1 MEPPPDHPQGQDTEL
16 ERLRTEL
23 REAQDILDAI
33 RSGQVDALVLSK
45 PEGRSVLTLQGTEH
59 PYRLTV
65 EAMSEGA
72 VTLAADGTLLFCN
85 PRFLE
90 MTKTTREQA
99 LGMDFRDFLGPK
111 DRGTIDRLAQSQ
123 TAGIARIRL
132 GLRARDGSERP
143 VYLTA
148 RELRTEALRCFV
160 LVVTDLS
167 EIARGEEALR
177 QSEARSRALIEG
189 TSDIIAVC
197 ATDGTL
203 RYVSPAVMAVGGYE
217 PQALIGTPFQAL
229 LHPDDLPLAARA
241 LQDIVLHPDFIQHF
255 EARYRHKNGTW
266 VVLESLSRNLTA
278 DPAVGGI
285 VVTLRDVT
293 ERKRIEQTQRN
304 RTQRLQTQAEALDRI
319 ASAPALAGGD
329 VESLA
334 REITERAA
342 QATGVER
349 ANVWLFNEAET
360 ELHCIDLYEASA
372 GLHSAGMVLAE
383 EQFRNEFH
391 ALKAAPYVNADDP
404 LTDSRTR
411 GYVESYLKPLGITSM
426 LDAVVESG
434 DRHLGLLCLEHV
446 GRPHHWEDD
455 EIEFACRLADKI
467 ALALGAREARQ
478 ARERVQAG
486 LEQAIRALAGVVEIR
501 DPYTAGHQRRV
512 AGLAVAV
519 ARELGLSEDRIHGLD
534 LAAAIHDIGKIQVP
548 ADILNKPGKLS
559 AAEHQLLRV
568 HAQAG
573 YDIVKDVEFP
583 WPIAEMILQ
592 HHERLDGSGYPR
604 GLKGDQILPEARI
617 LAVAD
622 VMESMASHRPYRAAL
637 GVEAALTELVGRRG
651 TSFDADAVDACVKL
665 FREKSYQLPSVW
677 PERERERERE
687 YKSKMGQVK
696 L

>member
-293 ERKRIEQTQRN
+293 ASGSN
-304 RTQRLQTQAEALDRI
+304 RPSAIVRSGCRPRPRRWTGSLPHRRWPAAMWNRWR
-319 ASAPALAGGD
+319 ARSPSGRRRPRVSSAPMSGC
-329 VESLA
+329 S
-334 REITERAA
+334 
-342 QATGVER
+342 
-349 ANVWLFNEAET
+349 
-360 ELHCIDLYEASA
+360 
-372 GLHSAGMVLAE
+372 
-383 EQFRNEFH
+383 
-391 ALKAAPYVNADDP
+391 
-404 LTDSRTR
+404 TR
-411 GYVESYLKPLGITSM
+411 RKPSCT
-426 LDAVVESG
+426 
-434 DRHLGLLCLEHV
+434 
-446 GRPHHWEDD
+446 
-455 EIEFACRLADKI
+455 
-467 ALALGAREARQ
+467 
-478 ARERVQAG
+478 
-486 LEQAIRALAGVVEIR
+486 
-501 DPYTAGHQRRV
+501 
-512 AGLAVAV
+512 
-519 ARELGLSEDRIHGLD
+519 
-534 LAAAIHDIGKIQVP
+534 
-548 ADILNKPGKLS
+548 
-559 AAEHQLLRV
+559 
-568 HAQAG
+568 
-573 YDIVKDVEFP
+573 
-583 WPIAEMILQ
+583 
-592 HHERLDGSGYPR
+592 
-604 GLKGDQILPEARI
+604 
-617 LAVAD
+617 
-622 VMESMASHRPYRAAL
+622 
-637 GVEAALTELVGRRG
+637 ALTCMRPAPASTRPAWCWRKNSSVTNSTRSRR
-651 TSFDADAVDACVKL
+651 
-665 FREKSYQLPSVW
+665 RP
-677 PERERERERE
+677 
-687 YKSKMGQVK
+687 M
-696 L
+696 